1 MAHILIVDDE
11 QMIRNLLSD
20 ILKIGSHTCALAA
33 DASQARKFMRTISF
47 DLILCDINMPGETGL
62 EFIRYTTSEFPDTPA
77 VMVTAIDDPMIAEL
91 ALKIGVYDFI
101 IKPFAPNGVLISVA
115 NALRRRQLE
124 IDNRIYREGLEKIV
138 KERTVALRDS
148 MQKISKALKGSI
160 QAIARTV
167 ETRDPHT
174 AGHQQRVANLAG
186 AIAGEMLL
194 PDDRIYGIGMAGLIH
209 DLGKIAIPAG
219 ILNKPGRISNIEFE
233 LIKTHSRVGYDIL
246 KDIDFPWP
254 IAQVVLQHHERM
266 DGSGYPFGL
275 TDEKII
281 LEARILAVADVVEA
295 MASHRPY
302 RPALGIDKA
311 LEEITQNRDTLYDA
325 KIVDVCLRLFREK
338 GFSFK

>member
-11 QMIRNLLSD
+11 QMIRSLLFD

-77 VMVTAIDDPMIAEL
+77 VMVTAIDDPMIAEV

-138 KERTVALRDS
+138 EERTAALRDS
-148 MQKISKALKGSI
+148 MQKITKALKGSI

-174 AGHQQRVANLAG
+174 AGHQQRVADLAS

-194 PDDRIYGIGMAGLIH
+194 PEDRVYGIRMAGLIH

-219 ILNKPGRISNIEFE
+219 ILNKPGRISDIEFE
-233 LIKTHSRVGYDIL
+233 LIKTHSRVGYNIL

-266 DGSGYPFGL
+266 DSSGYPFGL
-275 TDEKII
+275 TGEKII

-311 LEEITQNRDTLYDA
+311 LEEITQNRNTLYDA
-325 KIVDVCLRLFREK
+325 KVVDICLRLFREK
-338 GFSFK
+338 RFSFK

>member
-11 QMIRNLLSD
+11 QMIRSLLSD
-20 ILKIGSHTCALAA
+20 ILKTGHHTCALAA
-33 DASQARKFMRTISF
+33 DASQARKCMRTVSF

-62 EFIRYTTSEFPDTPA
+62 EFIRYTASKFPDTPA
-77 VMVTAIDDPMIAEL
+77 VMVTAIDDPMIAEV

-101 IKPFAPNGVLISVA
+101 VKPFAPNGVLISVA

-124 IDNRIYREGLEKIV
+124 IDNRVYREGLEKIV
-138 KERTVALRDS
+138 EERTAALRDS
-148 MQKISKALKGSI
+148 MQKITKALKGSI

-174 AGHQQRVANLAG
+174 AGHQQRVANLAS
-186 AIAGEMLL
+186 AIAEEMLL
-194 PDDRIYGIGMAGLIH
+194 SDDRIYGIRMAGLIH
-209 DLGKIAIPAG
+209 DLGKVAIPTG

-233 LIKTHSRVGYDIL
+233 LIKTHSRVGYNIL

-266 DGSGYPFGL
+266 DGSGYPLGL
-275 TDEKII
+275 TGEKII

-311 LEEITQNRDTLYDA
+311 LKEITQNRNNLYDA
-325 KIVDVCLRLFREK
+325 GIVDICLRLFREK